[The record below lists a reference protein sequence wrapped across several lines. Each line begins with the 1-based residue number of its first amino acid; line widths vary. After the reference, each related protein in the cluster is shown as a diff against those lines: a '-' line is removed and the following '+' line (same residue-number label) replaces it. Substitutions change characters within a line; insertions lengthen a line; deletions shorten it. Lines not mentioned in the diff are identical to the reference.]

1 MKGKVQKVL
10 TWRWGEPPAST
21 PVPRPADL
29 PADAPDP
36 PPLAGRREREFF
48 VKWCNM
54 SYWHCSWVLELQVP
68 YTLKLYPP
76 IVENVDFSVHLR
88 DTHTNPM
95 AHFSTS
101 LLLVLSW
108 SWIVRWC
115 SVTTRGRLTW
125 TNHHLLILE
134 GRVMMTKAPRGRTR
148 ILSLSTW
155 RRSFTAMESRWN
167 GWWSTVSSTTGR
179 TLKISLIICSSPIK
193 KEVYSKFNWL

>member
-21 PVPRPADL
+21 PVPRPTDL

-76 IVENVDFSVHLR
+76 IVENVDFSVHLC
-88 DTHTNPM
+88 DTHTNLM

-108 SWIVRWC
+108 S
-115 SVTTRGRLTW
+115 
-125 TNHHLLILE
+125 
-134 GRVMMTKAPRGRTR
+134 
-148 ILSLSTW
+148 
-155 RRSFTAMESRWN
+155 
-167 GWWSTVSSTTGR
+167 
-179 TLKISLIICSSPIK
+179 
-193 KEVYSKFNWL
+193 